1 MRAARYYLAR
11 ILHECASN
19 LAKLV
24 VRQGFQRLL
33 KKYDSPPSY
42 RLASPHSFW
51 HVSRAHAL
59 STRATAMIAV
69 ASTRLT
75 HQPGV
80 ILCTDA
86 LMPRRQESR
95 TAMSPTRA
103 TCGLARP
110 DRCLREE
117 ALRRRSLSRTRYNLS
132 FIAGASSF
140 EMGNGVGSAKR
151 LISRYVEAFRREA
164 DAGHDVRT
172 GPPLAS
178 P

>member
-1 MRAARYYLAR
+1 MPARM
-11 ILHECASN
+11 LHEYASN

-42 RLASPHSFW
+42 RLASPHLFW
-51 HVSRAHAL
+51 HVMQAHAP

-75 HQPGV
+75 RQPGV

-103 TCGLARP
+103 TYGPARP

-117 ALRRRSLSRTRYNLS
+117 ALRRRAFHAPGITVLHRRRRFLRDGEWRRIGETINKSICRSLPPRSR
-132 FIAGASSF
+132 
-140 EMGNGVGSAKR
+140 
-151 LISRYVEAFRREA
+151 RR
-164 DAGHDVRT
+164 
-172 GPPLAS
+172 P
-178 P
+178 